1 MPAHPL
7 PDSVLQATVDAWRD
21 AGQSRIRAVALYAER
36 HEPVNIHTFGSRLEE
51 ARRRGMHLSSGARD
65 VVDRASLGY
74 TEARGGWI
82 HNYDDEGKKVGTT
95 RWSAPDDG
103 PSEQDVLERM
113 AAAFSGIPPAPPVAH
128 PEHVSEDLCVLWP
141 LYDVHWGM
149 HAWGLETGGQDYD
162 LHLAAQDLR
171 GAFDRVLALVPACAE
186 AVLLLGGDFFHGNDN
201 TNQTPANRHHL
212 DVDGRIYK
220 TIDTA
225 IQAID
230 YAIRQVQTKA
240 GKITVRVLRG
250 NHDEDSHRYLT
261 FALAER
267 FRDSRVTVLKDPR
280 DLFMF
285 QWGRTSIFGHHG
297 DKMKP
302 EDFIMRMAD
311 VCPFWSATRHRY
323 AYTGHRHVLATR
335 RIGGVHWEQLDAF
348 CPPDA
353 YGSTWTSRR
362 AFKAEVFHKHVGRVL
377 SAHDPLERDT

>member
-1 MPAHPL
+1 MPSPAIPEETL
-7 PDSVLQATVDAWRD
+7 LATVEAWRVT
-21 AGQSRIRAVALYAER
+21 GQSVRHGAEWFAE
-36 HEPVNIHTFGSRLEE
+36 HHGPVQYNTFASRLRI
-51 ARRRGMHLSSGARD
+51 AKSRGLHLSPGART
-65 VVDRASLGY
+65 VVDRAQLAY
-74 TEARGGWI
+74 PEAKGGWI
-82 HNYDDEGKKVGTT
+82 HNYDDDGKKVGTT
-95 RWSAPDDG
+95 RWSAPQDG
-103 PSEQDVLERM
+103 PTEEDVLARI
-113 AAAFSGIPPAPPVAH
+113 AAAFSDIPTAPPVLA
-128 PEHVSEDLCVLWP
+128 PEHPAEDLCVLWP

-149 HAWGLETGGQDYD
+149 HAWGLETGGPDYD
-162 LHLAAQDLR
+162 LKLAAQDLR

-201 TNQTPANRHHL
+201 TNQTPANRHNL

-230 YAIRQVQTKA
+230 YAIQQVQAKA
-240 GKITVRVLRG
+240 AKVTVRVLRG

-267 FRDSRVTVLKDPR
+267 FRGSRVTVLKDPR

-297 DKMKP
+297 DRMKP
-302 EDFIMRMAD
+302 EEFVMRMAD

-323 AYTGHRHVLATR
+323 AYTGHKHSLAAR

-362 AFKAEVFHKHVGRVL
+362 AFKAEVFHKHSGRVL
-377 SAHDPLERDT
+377 SAHDPLERDE